1 MFAYLNKCSIFVKTK
16 RNESK
21 NNNRRNDRRGTGS
34 LEKLAGEGN

>member
-16 RNESK
+16 LNEDK
-21 NNNRRNDRRGTGS
+21 NNNRRNDRRGAGS

>member
-21 NNNRRNDRRGTGS
+21 NNNRRNDGRGPGS
-34 LEKLAGEGN
+34 LEKLDGKGN